1 MIENCYKRA
10 ATRGRNIRKLQQK
23 QTFLMYFDG
32 GKSKLLNL
40 QLKST
45 FAVNIWLFFG
55 KNE

>member
-1 MIENCYKRA
+1 
-10 ATRGRNIRKLQQK
+10 
-23 QTFLMYFDG
+23 MYFDS
-32 GKSKLLNL
+32 GKSMNL

>member
-55 KNE
+55 KND

>member
-1 MIENCYKRA
+1 
-10 ATRGRNIRKLQQK
+10 
-23 QTFLMYFDG
+23 MYFDG